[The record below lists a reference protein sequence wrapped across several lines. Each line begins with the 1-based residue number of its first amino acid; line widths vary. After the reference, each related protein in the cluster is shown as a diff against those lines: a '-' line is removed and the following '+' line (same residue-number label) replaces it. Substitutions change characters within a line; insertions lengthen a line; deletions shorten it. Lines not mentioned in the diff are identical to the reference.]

1 MQFTKVQKRIINSKP
16 NGHTL
21 IKGLKGTGK
30 TTAAVSKMSSL
41 LNSYCNFK
49 DDRVLIVTY
58 DEEASK
64 NVSSIYENII
74 KGKYLQS
81 SFFDEDNSSKLEINT
96 IRNIISH
103 YFSEY
108 KNVQKNSIDIA
119 SDIECESEL
128 REAINTLAD
137 KYKKLKLINTKNI
150 DFIKD
155 EIAWIKSCNYLSL
168 EEYQTSNRGKR
179 NSNTNKTLRKNS
191 KQRQAIYDVLLEY
204 NNNLNKLNK
213 IDIQDMSILALKEAS
228 KNKNKRYTH
237 ILIDDTQNLTKVQLE
252 FLKYL
257 YNEKSYSSITFILES
272 EENACK
278 EAWISN
284 TKGRTFSSLGY
295 DMKGKSIS
303 LKINHTEEFKID
315 SKGKEIFNSNKVK
328 LDSIKGRS
336 IKDKTLKRT
345 NENFEV
351 LEGVNSYNLIEE
363 DLITLSLRNTENESI
378 ISEVKSGQNYNK
390 SKNIEVKEAD
400 DTQVMSNINTKNTNY
415 NSLTLETIQYI
426 DLKRNLSHMFIK
438 DAASIGEIYIEDGG
452 IEEKVEDVIEIPV
465 FNEIAAGNPILMND
479 AVEDNYYLPKD
490 WIRKSKDVFILKI
503 KGDSMVKK
511 NINDGDYVVVNKQ
524 NTANIG
530 DIVAVDIDGEA
541 TLKTFKT
548 KYGRISLTPENDSYE
563 PIIIEEQQFYI
574 LGVAI
579 GVVKNQM

>member
-1 MQFTKVQKRIINSKP
+1 MQFTKGQKRIINSKP

-49 DDRVLIVTY
+49 EDRVLIVTY

-64 NVSSIYENII
+64 NVSSIYENIT

-108 KNVQKNSIDIA
+108 KNGQKNSIDIA
-119 SDIECESEL
+119 SEIESENEL

-155 EIAWIKSCNYLSL
+155 EIAWIKACNYLSL
-168 EEYQTSNRGKR
+168 EEYQISNRGKR
-179 NSNTNKTLRKNS
+179 NNNTNKALRKNS
-191 KQRQAIYDVLLEY
+191 KQRQAIYDILLEY

-213 IDIQDMSILALKEAS
+213 IDIQDMNLLALKEAS

-252 FLKYL
+252 FLKCL
-257 YNEKSYSSITFILES
+257 YNKKSYSSITFILES
-272 EENACK
+272 SENTCK
-278 EAWISN
+278 EAWLSN
-284 TKGRTFSSLGY
+284 TKGRTFASLGY

-303 LKINHTEEFKID
+303 LKINHTEESKID
-315 SKGKEIFNSNKVK
+315 SKEKEIFNANKVK

-336 IKDKTLKRT
+336 IKDKKLKRT

-351 LEGVNSYNLIEE
+351 LEGVNSYNLIQE
-363 DLITLSLRNTENESI
+363 DLITLSLRNTENEPI
-378 ISEVKSGQNYNK
+378 ISEVKSKPNYNN
-390 SKNIEVKEAD
+390 SKNIEIKESD
-400 DTQVMSNINTKNTNY
+400 DTQVMSTIDTKNTNY

-426 DLKRNLSHMFIK
+426 DLKRNVSHMFIK
-438 DAASIGEIYIEDGG
+438 DTAMIGEIYIEDGG

-548 KYGRISLTPENDSYE
+548 KYGRIALTPENDSYE
-563 PIIIEEQQFYI
+563 PIIIEDQQFYI

>member
-1 MQFTKVQKRIINSKP
+1 MQFTKGQKRIINSKP

-41 LNSYCNFK
+41 LNYYCNFK

-64 NVSSIYENII
+64 NVSSIYGNIT

-96 IRNIISH
+96 VRNIISH

-108 KNVQKNSIDIA
+108 KNGQKNSIDIA
-119 SDIECESEL
+119 SEIECENEL
-128 REAINTLAD
+128 REAINTLSD

-155 EIAWIKSCNYLSL
+155 EIAWIKACNYLSL
-168 EEYQTSNRGKR
+168 EEYQISNRGKR
-179 NSNTNKTLRKNS
+179 SNNINKALRKNS
-191 KQRQAIYDVLLEY
+191 KQRQAIYDILLEY
-204 NNNLNKLNK
+204 NNNLNKINK
-213 IDIQDMSILALKEAS
+213 IDIQDVDLLALKQAS
-228 KNKNKRYTH
+228 KNKNKKYTH
-237 ILIDDTQNLTKVQLE
+237 ILIDDSQNLTKVQLE
-252 FLKYL
+252 FLKCL
-257 YNEKSYSSITFILES
+257 YNEKSYASITFILES
-272 EENACK
+272 AENVCK
-278 EAWISN
+278 EAWLSN
-284 TKGRTFSSLGY
+284 TKGRTFASLGY

-303 LKINHTEEFKID
+303 LKINHTEE
-315 SKGKEIFNSNKVK
+315 SKMNSKVEEIFTKNKVK
-328 LDSIKGRS
+328 LDSIK
-336 IKDKTLKRT
+336 DKKLKRI
-345 NENFEV
+345 NEGFEV

-363 DLITLSLRNTENESI
+363 DLITLSLRNAENKPI
-378 ISEVKSGQNYNK
+378 INEVKSVENFDNG
-390 SKNIEVKEAD
+390 KNIKIEEPDETKGMSTI
-400 DTQVMSNINTKNTNY
+400 DTENTNH
-415 NSLTLETIQYI
+415 NSLTLEAIQYI

-438 DAASIGEIYIEDGG
+438 DTAMIGEIYIEDGG

-548 KYGRISLTPENDSYE
+548 KYGRIALTPENDSYE
-563 PIIIEEQQFYI
+563 PIIIEDQQFYI